1 MAVLPLRPRHMPILA
16 HRPGERQ
23 AASAVGLLR
32 GRSSRKEGVMGNKLF
47 VGGLA
52 WATTDVTL
60 KEAFSKH
67 GQVREARVVLDK
79 ETGRSRGFGFVTFAT
94 EEEAAR
100 AKDAMNGAMI
110 DDRAVRVD
118 FSQEKERTE
127 RPDRGPMRRPIRN
140 S

>member
-1 MAVLPLRPRHMPILA
+1 M
-16 HRPGERQ
+16 
-23 AASAVGLLR
+23 S
-32 GRSSRKEGVMGNKLF
+32 NKLF

-52 WATTDVTL
+52 WATTDLTL
-60 KEAFSKH
+60 KDAFSQH

-110 DDRAVRVD
+110 DGRAVRVD
-118 FSQEKERTE
+118 FSQEK
-127 RPDRGPMRRPIRN
+127 DRGAGGPRRGSRDMDR
-140 S
+140 